1 MENKERKKFK
11 IGDFLKKVGKPLGG
25 VLNIAGDIT
34 GIDALEKIGEAI
46 QGPEGEALTPA
57 EKAEALRLVKEDKI
71 EYYKDLAN
79 AREMQVSIATS
90 SEATPLAKNYI
101 YYFSMFWSVIGAA
114 FILLSLFIVIPEE
127 NVRLVDTAFG
137 FLLGTAL
144 AQMFAF
150 FFGSSQ
156 GSKDK
161 TSQLM
166 KDLQNIGR
174 K

>member
-1 MENKERKKFK
+1 MSKEKKKFK
-11 IGDFLKKVGKPLGG
+11 IGGFLKKVGKPLGG
-25 VLNIAGDIT
+25 VLGLAGDLM
-34 GIDALEKIGEAI
+34 GIDALEKIGDALEGPEANVLTPEEKAQAI
-46 QGPEGEALTPA
+46 Q
-57 EKAEALRLVKEDKI
+57 LVKEDKI
-71 EYYKDLAN
+71 EYYKDLDS
-79 AREMQVSIATS
+79 ARQMQATIATS
-90 SEATPLAKNYI
+90 ANATKLSKNYV
-101 YYFSMFWSVIGAA
+101 YYFSMFWSLIGAA
-114 FILLSLFIVIPEE
+114 FIIMSLFVDIPEE

-161 TSQLM
+161 TSKLM
-166 KDLQNIGR
+166 KDLQDIG